1 MENSSLNN
9 WIKTIQNEI
18 KESSLFNVDLNSSSY
33 LKIMED
39 DFLHLFD
46 VIKKDYPLVF
56 VSLETSDYISINSYR
71 KSKDYALN
79 NVFTSLGKDDQKKLL
94 DAFIEIYNKEL
105 DVTSSTSLYLSFGLL
120 KYSLNPFSKEVSSAP
135 LIFLPIEK
143 FYLKDDQYF
152 LKVNYNDILLND
164 ALIYKIKKE
173 RSIDLSYPIDTSFNI
188 SSYLYYVNGKV
199 KPLNWNVSNTFL
211 VGSYPINKYYDY
223 KVILQHKEEINN
235 KKLIKKL
242 SYINSEFYNFSSR
255 NNNPLESKFLSVLEL
270 SNNEYSVLKKV
281 AAKNDLFI
289 QTSDENSSLHIVN
302 DIILSYLL
310 NNQKLLVVYSSSS
323 YKDKLLDLIDS
334 NSLSDFIL
342 PYDPSLNHKKKIINE
357 VTSLDKYLSY
367 STYKQ
372 KDIISEDIKAYY
384 QSKNNFKSMVNFLR
398 AKKSNL
404 NLSINNAIELYYELD
419 DYPLIN
425 TSINDAYRLNKE
437 SLNYYLNLV
446 NDFSN
451 AVSSLLSPINEHPF
465 YGFNKKKMVKED
477 YSSLR
482 KASTKL
488 TTYLNDTLYML
499 INASIKYSYP
509 NVNNLIE
516 FKALLNVLSFLDNY
530 KYDISYLTKDDL
542 DEEYDTLVKIKAQDN
557 KLKEFIDDFINKY
570 TRRVTLISE
579 TIIEEYYKASE
590 KKLLNR
596 KIKKIIGDSSL
607 KEKEIVYIISSMDN
621 YYKTLKKN
629 HENKNNVYPSLIK
642 YLSENKLDELREI
655 INEINVFKLT
665 LKKINASFDI
675 EKYYLDKSKDKKL
688 TRKTLQTLFN
698 NILENEKVLQGF
710 FSKDIYN
717 FEELDLEL
725 FYNKVQLI
733 SSRFISI
740 NEYTTYYSLLN
751 TLNNTYTSLG
761 NELIKYNY
769 KNYKE
774 IFLKRFYCDF
784 INFSLERNDDFNA
797 YSKDSLLLSLS
808 KFYSDDNKRKD
819 LIIDILKDYLYTY
832 VKRYNVNLNEESMNF
847 KKAIVL
853 SKKVPPLTTIYSSLK
868 TSIYNLK
875 PCVFIPYNKVSL
887 LLKDDLYSY
896 DGILYLIDDE
906 MKINDILPSIY
917 KGQSSIFISN
927 KYLSK
932 DDIDAYLSSN
942 NESNNLLSNVTSS
955 LENVYYQKE
964 DILEPLKGNFF
975 DRHTKDHLYNF
986 LINHS
991 FNVIKDYH
999 FQSYNVDLLVNIPTS
1014 QNKIGIIL
1022 DHLSYLSPEEASS
1035 TFIKENDLLT
1045 KANIIPYRIITSAY
1059 FYNEEIENND
1069 LIDFICSHSKTT
1081 LEKEKVVKKELLMD
1095 YLFPVFKDPKKIYFS
1110 INKKDLSKEELLLTF
1125 IKKVAPISLK
1135 ELRNICRK
1143 DIEALPNLIKKGLV
1157 EEKEEFIFIPNEK
1170 IIFRRVERNTD
1181 QIRNI
1186 ETVSK
1191 YELYN
1196 AIYTIVNKVETI
1208 SKEKIVKM
1216 ILLSLGYKK
1225 TNPSINK
1232 VIYDVINY
1240 LIEQNI
1246 ILENDEIL
1254 SKNN

>member
-9 WIKTIQNEI
+9 WLNSIQKEI
-18 KESSLFNVDLNSSSY
+18 RESSLFNVDLNSNSY

-56 VSLETSDYISINSYR
+56 VSLETSDYISINTYR

-79 NVFTSLGKDDQKKLL
+79 NVFTSLGKEEQKKVL
-94 DAFIEIYNKEL
+94 DSLIEVYNKEL
-105 DVTSSTSLYLSFGLL
+105 NLTSSTSLYLSFGLL
-120 KYSLNPFSKEVSSAP
+120 KYSLNPFSKEVFSAP

-143 FYLKDDQYF
+143 FYLKDNQYF

-211 VGSYPINKYYDY
+211 VGSYPISKYYDY
-223 KVILQHKEEINN
+223 KAILEHKEEINS

-242 SYINSEFYNFSSR
+242 SYINSEFYNFASR

-281 AAKNDLFI
+281 ASKNDLFL
-289 QTSDENSSLHIVN
+289 QTSDEDSSLHIVN

-323 YKDKLLDLIDS
+323 YKDKLLDIINYNNFSDCILSYDS
-334 NSLSDFIL
+334 SLDF
-342 PYDPSLNHKKKIINE
+342 KKNLINE

-384 QSKNNFKSMVNFLR
+384 QSKNNFKSMINFLR
-398 AKKSNL
+398 TKKANL

-419 DYPLIN
+419 EYPLIN
-425 TSINDAYRLNKE
+425 VDINDAYRLNKDN
-437 SLNYYLNLV
+437 LNYYLNLI

-477 YSSLR
+477 YSALR

-488 TTYLNDTLYML
+488 TIYLNDTLYML

-542 DEEYDTLVKIKAQDN
+542 DEEYDEIVKIKAQDN
-557 KLKEFIDDFINKY
+557 KLKEFITDFINKY

-579 TIIEEYYKASE
+579 AIINDYNSSLE
-590 KKLLNR
+590 KKQINK

-607 KEKEIVYIISSMDN
+607 KEKEISYIISSMDN
-621 YYKTLKKN
+621 YYKMIKKN
-629 HENKNNVYPSLIK
+629 HESKNNIYPPLIK
-642 YLSENKLDELREI
+642 YLNEDKLEELRNI
-655 INEINVFKLT
+655 INDINTFKLT
-665 LKKINASFDI
+665 LKKLNASFDI

-698 NILENEKVLQGF
+698 NILENEKVLQEY

-717 FEELDLEL
+717 FEELDLDL

-740 NEYTTYYSLLN
+740 NEYTSYYSLLN
-751 TLNNTYTSLG
+751 TLNNTYSSLG
-761 NELIKYNY
+761 NELIKYDY
-769 KNYKE
+769 KDYKE
-774 IFLKRFYCDF
+774 IFLKRFYYDF
-784 INFSLERNDDFNA
+784 INLSLERNDDFNA
-797 YSKDSLLLSLS
+797 YSKDSLLLNLS

-819 LIIDILKDYLYTY
+819 LIIDILKDYLYAY
-832 VKRYNVNLNEESMNF
+832 VRRYNAYLNEENTNF

-853 SKKVPPLTTIYSSLK
+853 SKTIPPLTNIFSSLK
-868 TSIYNLK
+868 ASLYNLK
-875 PCVFIPYNKVSL
+875 PCIFIPYNKVSL
-887 LLKDDLYSY
+887 LLKDDIYAY
-896 DGILYLIDDE
+896 DGILYLINDE
-906 MKINDILPSIY
+906 MNINDILPSIY
-917 KGQSSIFISN
+917 KGQTSIFVSN

-932 DDIDAYLSSN
+932 DDIDAYLSTN
-942 NESNNLLSNVTSS
+942 NETNNLLSNVTSS

-986 LINHS
+986 LINHG

-999 FQSYNVDLLVNIPTS
+999 FQSYNVDLLVNVPTS

-1035 TFIKENDLLT
+1035 TLIKENDLL
-1045 KANIIPYRIITSAY
+1045 KKVNIIPYRIITSAY

-1069 LIDFICSHSKTT
+1069 LIDFIYSHSKTV

-1095 YLFPVFKDPKKIYFS
+1095 YLFPVYNEPKKVYFS
-1110 INKKDLSKEELLLTF
+1110 IDKKGLSKEEVLLTF
-1125 IKKVAPISLK
+1125 IKKVYPISLK
-1135 ELRNICRK
+1135 ELRNIFQK
-1143 DIEALPNLIKKGLV
+1143 DIDVLPDLIDKSLV
-1157 EEKEEFIFIPNEK
+1157 EEKDGFIFIPNEK
-1170 IIFRRVERNTD
+1170 VAFKRVKRNTD
-1181 QIRNI
+1181 QIRKLDS
-1186 ETVSK
+1186 VSK

-1196 AIYTIVNKVETI
+1196 AVYEIVNNVENI
-1208 SKEKIVKM
+1208 SKDKVIKM

-1225 TNPSINK
+1225 TNPELNK
-1232 VIYDVINY
+1232 KLFDIITY
-1240 LIEQNI
+1240 LVEQNI
-1246 ILENDEIL
+1246 ILENNEIL
-1254 SKNN
+1254 SKAN

>member
-79 NVFTSLGKDDQKKLL
+79 NVFTSLGKEDQKKLL
-94 DAFIEIYNKEL
+94 DSFIKIYNKEL

-342 PYDPSLNHKKKIINE
+342 PYDSSLNHKKKIINE

-398 AKKSNL
+398 TKKSNL

-542 DEEYDTLVKIKAQDN
+542 DEEYDALVKIKAQDN

-579 TIIEEYYKASE
+579 TIIDEYYKASE

-621 YYKTLKKN
+621 YYKALKKN
-629 HENKNNVYPSLIK
+629 HENKNNIYPSLIK

-710 FSKDIYN
+710 FAKDIYN

-725 FYNKVQLI
+725 FYNKVQLM

-906 MKINDILPSIY
+906 MKINDILPSIF

-1196 AIYTIVNKVETI
+1196 AVYTIVNKVETI

-1246 ILENDEIL
+1246 VLENDEML
-1254 SKNN
+1254 SKNS

>member
-79 NVFTSLGKDDQKKLL
+79 NVFTSLGKEDQKKLL
-94 DAFIEIYNKEL
+94 DSFIKIYNKEL

-223 KVILQHKEEINN
+223 KVILQHKQEINN

-323 YKDKLLDLIDS
+323 CKDKLLDLIDS

-398 AKKSNL
+398 TKKSNL

-516 FKALLNVLSFLDNY
+516 FKAFLNVLSFLDNY

-542 DEEYDTLVKIKAQDN
+542 DEEYDALVKIKAQDN

-579 TIIEEYYKASE
+579 TIIDEYYKASE

-629 HENKNNVYPSLIK
+629 HENKNNIYPSLIK

-710 FSKDIYN
+710 FAKDIYN

-725 FYNKVQLI
+725 FYNKVQLM

-784 INFSLERNDDFNA
+784 INYSLERNDDFNA

-819 LIIDILKDYLYTY
+819 LIIDILKDYLYAY
-832 VKRYNVNLNEESMNF
+832 VKRYNAYLNEESMNF

-853 SKKVPPLTTIYSSLK
+853 SKKIPPLTTIYSSLK

-875 PCVFIPYNKVSL
+875 PCIFIPYNKVSL

-1022 DHLSYLSPEEASS
+1022 DHLSYLSPVEASS

-1196 AIYTIVNKVETI
+1196 AVYTIVNKVETI

-1240 LIEQNI
+1240 LIEKNI
-1246 ILENDEIL
+1246 VLENDEML
-1254 SKNN
+1254 SKNS